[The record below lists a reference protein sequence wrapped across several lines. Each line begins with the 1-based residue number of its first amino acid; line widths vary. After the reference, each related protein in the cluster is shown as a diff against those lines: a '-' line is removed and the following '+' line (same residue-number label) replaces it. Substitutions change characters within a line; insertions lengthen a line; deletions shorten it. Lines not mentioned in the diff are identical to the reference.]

1 MRFLGIVGVLCVSV
15 NVSVVFGL
23 LKGPT
28 ATNIGCQHRHRTFLS
43 HKTSITRLPST
54 GFDETGAVEQLSKV
68 FEPQFD
74 AVPGLLLIVATT
86 AVAAGYW
93 WNVLIPDRR
102 QELAISKRRGDVKE
116 YLDDLKEAETVGD
129 KQLERWLLTDWLR
142 DNKSAKPAA
151 LPFLKKA
158 KWNSGDNPVL
168 VAVGGIMACVI
179 AASLSERLTM

>member
-1 MRFLGIVGVLCVSV
+1 MRFLGIVGVLCVSL
-15 NVSVVFGL
+15 NVRVVFGL

-28 ATNIGCQHRHRTFLS
+28 TAAIIGCHHRAFQS
-43 HKTSITRLPST
+43 HKTSFTRLPST
-54 GFDETGAVEQLSKV
+54 AFDEGGAEQLSKV

-86 AVAAGYW
+86 AIAAGYW

-179 AASLSERLTM
+179 AASLSERLAM